1 MVTAREESKS
11 KDCSISLCICTM
23 NRPDDLTRCLDSIFQ
38 NADRPD
44 EVIVSDDS
52 PDGQPTQA
60 VVTKYPEVIYQT
72 GPRRGLGPNRNACI
86 QRAQSSYIVFVDDDV
101 CIPAGFFA
109 TARQLIASVDPKTLI
124 TGYEI
129 GHTGEEFSKNIP
141 LNADFWGLQRVP
153 VRDEYRA
160 IVINSTIFPRSLFE
174 NALFDENLRYG
185 SEELDMAQHA
195 VALGYKIVYEDSLYV
210 DHYSSPVNRE
220 HYKRFIHASRL
231 YTTVKAY
238 WQYERS
244 LPKTLTYIIL
254 APLQLAASALRKG
267 DLPATWGAFQSTALA
282 WRYLVTNSKGVQPGT
297 TVARKT

>member
-1 MVTAREESKS
+1 MVTEGEESKS

-23 NRPDDLTRCLDSIFQ
+23 NRPEDLTRCLDSIFQ
-38 NADRPD
+38 NADRPN

-60 VVTKYPEVIYQT
+60 VVNKYPEVIYQT

-109 TARQLIASVDPKTLI
+109 TARQLIASFEPKTLI

-129 GHTGEEFSKNIP
+129 THTGGESYKIVP
-141 LNADFWGLQRVP
+141 QNADFWGLQRVP

-195 VALGYKIVYEDSLYV
+195 VALGYKIVYEDSIYV

-220 HYKRFIHASRL
+220 QYKRFINASRL